1 MSSLSIF
8 ANFRIDS
15 EERLQRMKDSF
26 LSFKD
31 INASKWVINIRG
43 DYKKQAM
50 SFLADQLGTQV
61 ISFQLESEQGWFH
74 DSRLMLHEMEGE
86 FVLYW
91 IEDHINLVT
100 DYYIYN
106 DIINEMKIENVE
118 FLPYSFFWTSKRY
131 EFIEKK
137 EMTHFFWLDLNTANF
152 QLLQKKAPLAYII
165 FCVGIF
171 SSDLFKRI
179 VFDDDNWQAIKW
191 PKDTPFNFEKSSHD
205 THWLPIRIG
214 LPKFELFAS
223 IDDDSIEPGSSLISR
238 GLYEARQRRKA
249 MASPD
254 VYRPLG

>member
-1 MSSLSIF
+1 MSNLSIF
-8 ANFRIDS
+8 ANFRIES

-26 LSFKD
+26 MSFKD
-31 INASKWVINIRG
+31 INASKWVINVRG

-50 SFLADQLGTQV
+50 SFISEQLGAQLT
-61 ISFQLESEQGWFH
+61 SFELESEQGWFH
-74 DSRLMLHEMEGE
+74 DSRIMLREMQSE

-91 IEDHINLVT
+91 IEDHINIVT
-100 DYYIYN
+100 DYSLY
-106 DIINEMKIENVE
+106 DHIIDDMKTANIE
-118 FLPYSFFWTSKRY
+118 FLPYSFFWTTKRY
-131 EFIEKK
+131 ELIEKK
-137 EMTHFFWLDLNTANF
+137 EMTHFSWLDLNTANC
-152 QLLQKKAPLAYII
+152 QLLQKKATSAYII

-171 SSDLFKRI
+171 SRELFGRI
-179 VFDDDNWQAIKW
+179 ILDDDNRQAIKW
-191 PKDTPFNFEKSSHD
+191 PKDTPFNFEKSCHD

-223 IDDDSIEPGSSLISR
+223 IDDDSVEPGSSLISR